1 MRSAAILFFLSGAA
15 ALIYQVVWARS
26 LGLVLGASHLA
37 VATVLSVFMA
47 GLALGNRLLAGV
59 ADRSARPLRLYGLL
73 ECATGL
79 SALGFLAL
87 MAVYPRLFGALAGD
101 VADDRTSLTA
111 LRAAFALVAM
121 IVPTTLMG
129 GTFPVMTRFVAA
141 DPATFPRQLAR
152 LYALN
157 TLGAVAGTLA
167 AGFLLLRH
175 LGATATLL
183 AAVAL
188 SLAVGIAAIRL
199 QRGAIHANAPA
210 ASPAPTPPAAAGADA
225 TPASNGGPAD
235 ERAEPVIAR
244 AMIAGV
250 ALSGFCA
257 LGYEVLWTRMLTFGV
272 GTSVYSFAIMLA
284 AFLSGMALG
293 SQALAVLA
301 TRGRPAGAAGYA
313 RLFAA
318 TQVLIGVAALVV
330 TARLSVLP
338 ATVNAVQDA
347 LGDLGGGPFTGRLAT
362 AAVLAFGHLAV
373 PAFFMGAAVPAAGAA
388 LRRGSKGAGDTVGRL
403 LSANTVGAIVGPLVA
418 GFLLIDLLGIE
429 RSLHVLAAVSV
440 ATGLFAGAATVSGP
454 RRAALAAAALSA
466 VVLLAGATRWGGT
479 WDRDALAR
487 YVNNTPAGTARDVRG
502 ERDLEVVFY
511 REGVNETVSV
521 FRSLN
526 GIQTYVVNGRAE
538 ASSAAI
544 DIQLQR
550 ALGHLPMLLHPA
562 PRDVFVL
569 GTGTAMTL
577 GATAR
582 HPGVQRLVLAEIER
596 EMITVGRLF
605 ARWNGNV
612 LDDPRLRIVI
622 DDGRNFLATTREK
635 FDVVSTDPIHPW
647 SGGAGYLYTREF
659 FASVAARLA
668 PGGIASQW
676 LPLYEL
682 GVHDVQTVVRTF
694 ADTFP
699 HVLVFATY
707 YDAVL
712 VGSLDPIVI
721 DPAALQA
728 RLDAPG
734 IAADLEVARMDAAGD
749 LLSYFVMG
757 TGGARRFGAGG
768 ALNTDDNLALEF
780 SAPASQGIPRCEAA
794 NVAALETAR
803 ESLAD
808 YLAPGPVGIDPARLD
823 ELGRAFGPAHARRLA
838 GDPQATR
845 MLAAVEAI
853 APDYAPLRFV
863 RDEERYGGGGAPE
876 PVGQALYGVVD
887 AGGAVATLRVDAVRQ
902 FLSRERALVSFVQ
915 LAGRRIYG
923 QAFVDGDFTTLDDAV
938 RRRVDAGLGELS
950 RAVGALPPARDGLPT
965 AAEAEAALR
974 EAGERSL
981 GRVP

>member
-1 MRSAAILFFLSGAA
+1 MRSTAILFFLSGAA
-15 ALIYQVVWARS
+15 ALVYQVVWARS

-59 ADRSARPLRLYGLL
+59 ADRSTRPLRLYGLL

-87 MAVYPRLFGALAGD
+87 MSVYPRLFGALAGG
-101 VADDRTSLTA
+101 VADDRTSLTV

-141 DPATFPRQLAR
+141 DAASFPRQLAR

-188 SLAVGIAAIRL
+188 SLAVGITAIRL
-199 QRGAIHANAPA
+199 QRGFPRLAAPLSGAGAPA
-210 ASPAPTPPAAAGADA
+210 APAATDPQTEGR
-225 TPASNGGPAD
+225 TEPAL
-235 ERAEPVIAR
+235 AR

-250 ALSGFCA
+250 AASGFCA

-284 AFLSGMALG
+284 AFLAGMALG
-293 SQALAVLA
+293 SQVLA
-301 TRGRPAGAAGYA
+301 MLAARGRPGSATGFA

-318 TQVLIGVAALVV
+318 TQVAIGVAAFVV

-338 ATVNAVQDA
+338 ATVGAVQAA
-347 LGDLGGGPFTGRLAT
+347 LGGAGGGPFTGRLAT
-362 AAVLAFGHLAV
+362 AAALAFGHLAV

-388 LRRGSKGAGDTVGRL
+388 LRRGAAGTGDAVGRL
-403 LSANTVGAIVGPLVA
+403 LAANTVGAIVGPLVA
-418 GFLLIDLLGIE
+418 GFLLVEALGME
-429 RSLHVLAAVSV
+429 RSLNVLAATSV
-440 ATGLFAGAATVSGP
+440 ATGL
-454 RRAALAAAALSA
+454 LAAAATVARHRGRALAIAALGA
-466 VVLLAGATRWGGT
+466 VVLVAGATRWTGT
-479 WDRDALAR
+479 WDRDVLAR
-487 YVNNTPAGTARDVRG
+487 FVNNTPAGTALDARG
-502 ERDLEVVFY
+502 DRDLEVVFY
-511 REGVNETVSV
+511 REGINETVSV

-550 ALGHLPMLLHPA
+550 ALGHLPMLLHPQ

-582 HPGVQRLVLAEIER
+582 HPGVRRLVLAEIER
-596 EMITVGRLF
+596 EMIAVGRRF
-605 ARWNGNV
+605 ARWNGDV
-612 LDDPRLRIVI
+612 LDDPRLQVVI
-622 DDGRNFLATTREK
+622 DDGRNFLATTRER
-635 FDVVSTDPIHPW
+635 FDVISADPIHPW

-682 GVHDVQTVVRTF
+682 GVHDVRTVVRTF
-694 ADTFP
+694 AATFP
-699 HVLVFATY
+699 HVMVFATY

-712 VGSLDPIVI
+712 VGSLEPIAI

-728 RLDAPG
+728 RLAAPG
-734 IAADLEVARMDAAGD
+734 IAADLAVARMDGVTD
-749 LLSYFVMG
+749 ILSYFVMG
-757 TGGARRFGAGG
+757 TAGARRFGAGG
-768 ALNTDDNLALEF
+768 ALNTDDNLVLEF
-780 SAPASQGIPRCEAA
+780 SAPASQGVPRCEAA

-803 ESLAD
+803 ESLAG
-808 YLAPGPVGIDPARLD
+808 YLAPGATGLDTARLD
-823 ELGRAFGPAHARRLA
+823 AIGRAFGPAHARRLA
-838 GDPQATR
+838 GDPEATR
-845 MLAAVEAI
+845 MLAGVEAM

-876 PVGQALYGVVD
+876 PVGQAVFQVVD
-887 AGGAVATLRVDAVRQ
+887 AGGGGAALQVDAVRQ
-902 FLSRERALVSFVQ
+902 YLSRERALVSFVQ

-923 QAFVDGDFTTLDDAV
+923 QALVDGDFTALDDAV
-938 RRRVDAGLGELS
+938 RRRVDAGLAALT
-950 RAVGALPPARDGLPT
+950 RAVGALPPARDGLPAAA
-965 AAEAEAALR
+965 AAESALR
-974 EAGERSL
+974 EAGARSL

>member
-87 MAVYPRLFGALAGD
+87 MAVYPRLFGALAGGM
-101 VADDRTSLTA
+101 ADDRTSLTA

-129 GTFPVMTRFVAA
+129 GTFPVMTRFLAA
-141 DPATFPRQLAR
+141 DAATFPRQLAR

-167 AGFLLLRH
+167 AGFLLLRY

-199 QRGAIHANAPA
+199 QRRAAPGNATA
-210 ASPAPTPPAAAGADA
+210 AATPAAAGADTA
-225 TPASNGGPAD
+225 PTPTGGPTD
-235 ERAEPVIAR
+235 ERAEPAIAR

-250 ALSGFCA
+250 AMSGFCA

-284 AFLSGMALG
+284 AFLAGMALG
-293 SQALAVLA
+293 SQALATLA
-301 TRGRPAGAAGYA
+301 ARGRPGSAAGFA

-318 TQVLIGVAALVV
+318 TQVLIGVAAFVV

-338 ATVNAVQDA
+338 ATINAVQGA

-388 LRRGSKGAGDTVGRL
+388 LRHGSAGAGATVGRL

-429 RSLHVLAAVSV
+429 RSLNVLAAVSV
-440 ATGLFAGAATVSGP
+440 ATGLAAGAATVSGH
-454 RRAALAAAALSA
+454 RRAALAAAALGA
-466 VVLLAGATRWGGT
+466 VVLLAGAMRWGGT

-487 YVNNTPAGTARDVRG
+487 FVNNTPAGIALDVRG
-502 ERDLEVVFY
+502 ERNLEVVFY

-582 HPGVQRLVLAEIER
+582 HPGVRRLVLAEIEH
-596 EMITVGRLF
+596 EMIAVGRLF
-605 ARWNGNV
+605 ARWNGDA

-622 DDGRNFLATTREK
+622 DDGRNFLATSRER
-635 FDVVSTDPIHPW
+635 FDVISTDPIHPW

-712 VGSLDPIVI
+712 VGSLEPIVI

-728 RLDAPG
+728 RLAEPG
-734 IAADLEVARMDAAGD
+734 IAADLAVARMDGATD

-757 TGGARRFGAGG
+757 TAGARRFGAGG
-768 ALNTDDNLALEF
+768 ALNTDDNLVLEF
-780 SAPASQGIPRCEAA
+780 SAPASQGVPRCEAA

-803 ESLAD
+803 ESLVD

-823 ELGRAFGPAHARRLA
+823 ALGRAFGPAHARRLA

-845 MLAAVEAI
+845 MLAAVEAM
-853 APDYAPLRFV
+853 APGYAPLRFV
-863 RDEERYGGGGAPE
+863 RDEERYGGDGAPE
-876 PVGQALYGVVD
+876 PVGQAMFQVVD
-887 AGGAVATLRVDAVRQ
+887 AGGAVAPLRVDAVRQ
-902 FLSRERALVSFVQ
+902 YLSRERALVSFVQ

-923 QAFVDGDFTTLDDAV
+923 QAFVDGDFTTLDDVV
-938 RRRVDAGLGELS
+938 RFRVDAGLAELS
-950 RAVGALPPARDGLPT
+950 RAVGALPSARDGLPT
-965 AAEAEAALR
+965 AAAVEAALLA
-974 EAGERSL
+974 AGERSL

>member
-1 MRSAAILFFLSGAA
+1 MRSAAVLFFLSGAA

-47 GLALGNRLLAGV
+47 GLALGNRLLAGA
-59 ADRSARPLRLYGLL
+59 ADRSERPLRLYGLL
-73 ECATGL
+73 ECAVGL

-87 MAVYPRLFGALAGD
+87 MSVYPRLFGALAGGM
-101 VADDRTSLTA
+101 ADDRAALTA

-129 GTFPVMTRFVAA
+129 GTFPVMTRFIAA
-141 DPATFPRQLAR
+141 DAASFPRQLAR

-157 TLGAVAGTLA
+157 TFGAVAGTLA

-175 LGATATLL
+175 FGATATLMTG
-183 AAVAL
+183 VVL
-188 SLAVGIAAIRL
+188 SLTVGIAAMRL
-199 QRGAIHANAPA
+199 QRSA
-210 ASPAPTPPAAAGADA
+210 TPAAAPRVVDRPQEPPTPAVAGADR
-225 TPASNGGPAD
+225 
-235 ERAEPVIAR
+235 RAEPGLVR
-244 AMIAGV
+244 AMLLGV

-284 AFLSGMALG
+284 AFLAGMALG
-293 SQALAVLA
+293 SQALAVLVA
-301 TRGRPAGAAGYA
+301 RGRPLGATGFA

-318 TQVLIGVAALVV
+318 TQVLIGLAALVV
-330 TARLSVLP
+330 TARLDALP
-338 ATVNAVQDA
+338 ATVTAVQEA
-347 LGDLGGGPFTGRLAT
+347 LGGIGGGAFSSRLAMT
-362 AAVLAFGHLAV
+362 AVLAFGHLAV

-388 LRRGSKGAGDTVGRL
+388 LRRGAAGAGDAVGRL
-403 LSANTVGAIVGPLVA
+403 LAANTVGAILGPLAA
-418 GFLLIDLLGIE
+418 GFVLIDALGIE
-429 RSLHVLAAVSV
+429 RALHFLAALSV
-440 ATGLFAGAATVSGP
+440 ATGLLAGAATAT
-454 RRAALAAAALSA
+454 RRRGALLAAATVGVAALLTTA
-466 VVLLAGATRWGGT
+466 VRWNGT

-487 YVNNTPAGTARDVRG
+487 FVNNTPAGAARDARG
-502 ERDLEVVFY
+502 EPDLEVIFY
-511 REGVNETVSV
+511 REGINETVSV

-550 ALGHLPMLLHPA
+550 ALGHLPLLLHPA

-582 HPGVQRLVLAEIER
+582 HPGVRRLVLAEIER
-596 EMITVGRLF
+596 EMIAVGRLF

-612 LDDPRLRIVI
+612 LEDPRLRIVI
-622 DDGRNFLATTREK
+622 DDGRNFLATTRER
-635 FDVVSTDPIHPW
+635 FDVISADPIHPW

-659 FASVAARLA
+659 FAAVAARLA

-682 GVHDVQTVVRTF
+682 GVRDVQTVVRTF
-694 ADTFP
+694 ADAFP

-712 VGSLDPIVI
+712 VGSFEPLVI
-721 DPAALQA
+721 DPAALAA
-728 RLDAPG
+728 RLAAPG
-734 IAADLEVARMDAAGD
+734 IADDLAVARMDGAED

-757 TGGARRFGAGG
+757 TAGARRFGAAG

-780 SAPASQGIPRCEAA
+780 SAPASQGLPRCEAA

-803 ESLAD
+803 ESLAG
-808 YLAPGPVGIDPARLD
+808 YLAPGATGIDPDRLD
-823 ELGRAFGPAHARRLA
+823 ALGRAFGDAHARRLA
-838 GDPQATR
+838 GDPQAPR
-845 MLAAVEAI
+845 LLAAVAAM
-853 APDYAPLRFV
+853 APEGYAPLRFV
-863 RDEERYGGGGAPE
+863 LDEERYGAGAAPE
-876 PVGQALYGVVD
+876 PVGAATFPVAAANGD
-887 AGGAVATLRVDAVRQ
+887 TATLRVDAVRQ
-902 FLSRERALVSFVQ
+902 YLSRERALVSFVQ

-923 QAFVDGDFTTLDDAV
+923 QAFVDGDFTTLDDAIG
-938 RRRVDAGLGELS
+938 RRVGEGLAELT
-950 RAVGALPPARDGLPT
+950 RAVGALPPTSGGLPT
-965 AAEAEAALR
+965 AEAVEAALR
-974 EAGERSL
+974 AAGERSL
-981 GRVP
+981 GQIP